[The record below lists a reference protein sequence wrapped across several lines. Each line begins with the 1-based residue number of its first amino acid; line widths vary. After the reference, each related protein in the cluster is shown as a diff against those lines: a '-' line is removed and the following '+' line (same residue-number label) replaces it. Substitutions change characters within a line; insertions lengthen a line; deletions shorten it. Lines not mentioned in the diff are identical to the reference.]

1 MNFDKHFPKIDFD
14 KYYPKLD
21 PKKYDPNQQSRL
33 EIGFSEK
40 GKHWLDIESLNTHM
54 HVVGLTGTG
63 KSFFLD
69 LLMRQ
74 ILAKDSGFC
83 LIDPLGGLYHAMV
96 HYIAEH
102 PEYAER
108 VVFFD
113 PTQPSPYVV
122 GYNPLQYPGVR
133 HDAPHA
139 PDVSVKVDGIVSS
152 LLKVFETDEVIAQ
165 TLKNMLRNSVRPTL
179 QAGLT
184 LYELGYFVMGDKDI
198 RNIILNRCDSLFV
211 LDDWDRH
218 DELPKK
224 EQTQQLLSFRNRVRD
239 FAESKMFRAVVGQT
253 THTINIPDIVENKKI
268 LLVNVSP
275 NRHYF
280 SQIVGRMIGTLLV
293 NDIYEYALDRTT
305 TRGKENPFYLI
316 MDEMHYFLTPNVG
329 TMLYTC
335 RQKGI
340 HLVLAHQNLN
350 QLLSKHLDPETAI
363 LDAVQ
368 DMARAKVIFSASP
381 QDAERLARHFMHEW
395 PLDQVKQQMFRTTV
409 LNYRLEKLYAEAWGV
424 AKSKGTTLAET
435 ESESYQEID
444 SFSEG
449 EGYTDSSGSSHTS
462 GALTGSVDA
471 QSHNPHDALQ
481 QTLSHSVSTLSSSVD
496 AWQSAYSVGASSGQS
511 HSSGHATTTSKSK
524 ALSEAMSESQSVS
537 EQHMLMPVIGKE
549 LTSEE
554 FFSFQEQEFMQM
566 QRILGLENQ
575 WAIIKVPDKPSA
587 VVKIKTILP
596 IKASI
601 EKIKKVFELSAKA
614 QPELYLPIEERM
626 LQWKNNLLQLK
637 KNEALPEEP
646 QKQQMLPEADVSG
659 DIIDLPDED
668 LI

>member
-1 MNFDKHFPKIDFD
+1 MNFDKHYPKIDFD

-21 PKKYDPNQQSRL
+21 PKKYDPDQQSKL

-54 HVVGLTGTG
+54 HVIGLTGTG

-102 PEYAER
+102 PQYAER

-122 GYNPLQYPGVR
+122 GYNPLQYPEVQ
-133 HDAPHA
+133 DDDPYS
-139 PDVSVKVDGIVSS
+139 PDVSVKVDGIVNS

-184 LYELGYFVMGDKDI
+184 LYELGYFVAGDKDV
-198 RNIILNRCDSLFV
+198 RNLILSRCDSPFV
-211 LDDWDRH
+211 QDDWNRH
-218 DELPKK
+218 DDLPKK
-224 EQTQQLLSFRNRVRD
+224 EQIQQLLSFRNRVRD
-239 FAESKMFRAVVGQT
+239 FAESKMFKAVIAQT
-253 THTINIPDIVENKKI
+253 SHTINIPDIIEKKKV

-293 NDIYEYALDRTT
+293 NDIYEYALDRTID
-305 TRGKENPFYLI
+305 RGKKNPFYLI

-368 DMARAKVIFSASP
+368 DMARTKVIFSASP
-381 QDAERLARHFMHEW
+381 QDAGRLARHFVHEW
-395 PLDQVKQQMFRTTV
+395 PLDQIKQQMFRTTV
-409 LNYRLEKLYAEAWGV
+409 LNYRLEKLYANAWGT
-424 AKSKGTTLAET
+424 AKSKGLTLAES

-444 SFSEG
+444 SFSES
-449 EGYTDSSGSSHTS
+449 EGSTDSSGNSHAS
-462 GALTGSVDA
+462 GLLTGSADIR
-471 QSHNPHDALQ
+471 SYNPQDTLQ

-496 AWQSAYSVGASSGQS
+496 AWQNAYTATALSSQT
-511 HSSGHATTTSKSK
+511 HSSGYATTTSKSK
-524 ALSEAMSESQSVS
+524 ALSEALSEAQSVN
-537 EQHMLMPVIGKE
+537 EQYMLMPIIGKE
-549 LTSEE
+549 LTNEE
-554 FFSFQEQEFMQM
+554 CFSFQEQEFMQM
-566 QRILGLENQ
+566 QRIVGLENQ
-575 WAIIKVPDKPSA
+575 WAIIKVPGKSST

-596 IKASI
+596 AKASI

-614 QPELYLPIEERM
+614 HPEFYLPFEERM
-626 LQWKNNLLQLK
+626 LQWGNSLLQLSK
-637 KNEALPEEP
+637 TKELPKE
-646 QKQQMLPEADVSG
+646 QKQQLLPKADASS